1 MHALS
6 RPTRR
11 LTSILVTAGAALVL
25 ASGTVMA
32 GTPVT
37 NGYRDHTYGGGAFR
51 PTSDKGQS
59 KLWYTEE
66 AGGAV
71 QWWGGMFRYTSGFAE
86 NRIYK
91 LSADH
96 TTWDPT
102 SIAVDDRD
110 PSHADYLWDEAANK
124 LYVVSAGPVPDT
136 TPTGPIADSIRI
148 YRYTYAGGVYTR
160 VGTFATIPGT
170 ASTAGFSGG
179 AQR

>member
-11 LTSILVTAGAALVL
+11 LTSILVTAGAALIL

-148 YRYTYAGGVYTR
+148 
-160 VGTFATIPGT
+160 
-170 ASTAGFSGG
+170 
-179 AQR
+179 